1 MCQLYFAPILPNGQ
15 LHRVASI
22 VSSSNMHF
30 ETLPTRPTFNRNCRP
45 VVPRISGQNLTPR
58 SSTTSLQPLLIHAD
72 AEEAES
78 EDEVSLKFDNNY
90 VANHGECS
98 HLKQFR
104 SNSPPSAV
112 RRCQQTS
119 QHQFSM
125 HTLLSSSTTDEV
137 SSTTYNFPS
146 STISFASS
154 CTSSTG
160 TRTTASPTLKNPNFQ
175 TLSPARPSVRAP
187 LPRHNR
193 ALIWRPHESGS
204 HGSIQ
209 TQNGV
214 VISVIVFRRRLLR
227 HYGDITMQCG
237 LGTRLQI
244 TPTLSGWRVNT
255 GAGREARKWHILP
268 AAVIR
273 KISTGTAI
281 IIGGESFIL
290 RQIGMRFTI
299 VREDASTT
307 ERSKC
312 RHTSLDGLYGTQ
324 RKRLRNCSV
333 DGSSHM
339 GNTTQPGPESTVGMV
354 LPIAPIDKNLQTRP
368 FWFLSKHNVPD
379 ILPPLVMW
387 TVLMTMRKPR
397 SILSS
402 SNDGSWA
409 HG

>member
-1 MCQLYFAPILPNGQ
+1 
-15 LHRVASI
+15 
-22 VSSSNMHF
+22 MHF
-30 ETLPTRPTFNRNCRP
+30 ETLPIRPTFNRNCRP

-58 SSTTSLQPLLIHAD
+58 SSTTSLLPLLIHAD

-78 EDEVSLKFDNNY
+78 EDEISLKIDDNH
-90 VANHGECS
+90 VVNHGQRFRS
-98 HLKQFR
+98 RQFR
-104 SNSPPSAV
+104 SSSSSSALGTS
-112 RRCQQTS
+112 QQTP

-125 HTLLSSSTTDEV
+125 HTLLSSSTTDQI
-137 SSTTYNFPS
+137 SSTPCNFPS
-146 STISFASS
+146 SSISFASS

-160 TRTTASPTLKNPNFQ
+160 TRTTASTPLKNTNFL
-175 TLSPARPSVRAP
+175 TPSPARPSIRAP

-214 VISVIVFRRRLLR
+214 IISIVSFRRSFLR
-227 HYGDITMQCG
+227 HCGDITMQCG

-244 TPTLSGWRVNT
+244 TPSLSGWRVNA
-255 GAGREARKWHILP
+255 GASGREARKSNGLP
-268 AAVIR
+268 AAIIR
-273 KISTGTAI
+273 KVSTGTAI
-281 IIGGESFIL
+281 ILADEIFIV
-290 RQIGMRFTI
+290 RQIGMRFAI
-299 VREDASTT
+299 LREDASTT

-324 RKRLRNCSV
+324 RKRLRNCSL
-333 DGSSHM
+333 DGSSRI
-339 GNTTQPGPESTVGMV
+339 GNTSMDSRQSGPESTVAVV

-368 FWFLSKHNVPD
+368 FWLLSKHDVPD

-387 TVLMTMRKPR
+387 TVLVTMRKPR

-402 SNDGSWA
+402 SNDGSWR